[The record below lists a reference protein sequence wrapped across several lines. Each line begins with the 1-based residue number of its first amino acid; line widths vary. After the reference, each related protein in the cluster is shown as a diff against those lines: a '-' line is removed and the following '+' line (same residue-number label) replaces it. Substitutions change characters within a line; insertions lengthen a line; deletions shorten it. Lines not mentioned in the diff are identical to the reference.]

1 MKIVISRL
9 PLCCAIVIAAFPP
22 AAAFAQSAPQT
33 WEQILKA
40 FEARNPTLKAAQLN
54 IDESKAEEIT
64 AYLRPNP
71 YFGFSADGTQLTRY
85 LGIYRPFAGT
95 QISPSI
101 SYLIERAGK
110 RELRLE
116 TAKEATDIASS
127 TYLDQKRG
135 LIFILRS
142 AFVQVL
148 QYKELLKNAED
159 NLDYWDHELA
169 LNKIRQNAG
178 DIAPL
183 DYARLDLQRTQFES
197 DYETAVVNLRTA
209 KVQLMLLMDQRTPIE
224 SLDVTGPYDFPSEIK
239 PLQEFR
245 DTALAVR
252 PDLRVAQQNLELAK
266 STYKLTVANGSTDP
280 TWSVWTTHNPSFN
293 NPYDDNT
300 IGASIGFP
308 IRLFD
313 RNQGEKA
320 RTKLDITRNEKLVDG
335 AQAQVFNDVD
345 SAYYTLLQN
354 INLLKPYKTRYLAE
368 ALQTRDIMTLA
379 YHNGG
384 ASLLDYLD
392 AEKQYRDVRLA
403 YVTLIGTYMTTAAQ
417 MNMAV
422 GQEILQ

>member
-1 MKIVISRL
+1 MRY
-9 PLCCAIVIAAFPP
+9 AIVIAALLSK
-22 AAAFAQSAPQT
+22 AAFAQSTAQT
-33 WEQILKA
+33 WEQILKK

-71 YFGFSADGTQLTRY
+71 YFSFSADGTQLTRY

-116 TAKEATDIASS
+116 TAKEATDVASS
-127 TYLDQKRG
+127 TYLDQERG
-135 LIFILRS
+135 LIYILRS

-148 QYKELLKNAED
+148 QYKEMLKNAEE
-159 NLDYWDHELA
+159 NLDYWDKELV

-178 DIAPL
+178 DIAVI

-197 DYETAVVNLRTA
+197 DYETDVVNLKTA
-209 KVQLMLLMDQRTPIE
+209 KVQLMLLMDDRTPIE
-224 SLDVTGPYDFPSEIK
+224 ALDVTGPFDFPNEIK
-239 PLQEFR
+239 RLQDFR
-245 DTALAVR
+245 DIALAAR
-252 PDLRVAQQNLELAK
+252 PDLKVAQQNLELAK

-280 TWSVWTTHNPSFN
+280 TWSLWTTHNPSFN
-293 NPYDDNT
+293 NPYDYNT
-300 IGASIGFP
+300 IGASVGFP

-320 RTKLDITRNEKLVDG
+320 RTKLDIAKNEKLVDG
-335 AQAQVFNDVD
+335 ANAQIFNDVD

-354 INLLKPYKTRYLAE
+354 INLLKPYKGKYLAE

-379 YHNGG
+379 YHNGN
-384 ASLLDYLD
+384 A
-392 AEKQYRDVRLA
+392 RLS
-403 YVTLIGTYMTTAAQ
+403 VESSGPRLTHFTKLSSF
-417 MNMAV
+417 
-422 GQEILQ
+422 